1 MGSEWVEVALGDLF
15 KVKHGFAFKGEF
27 FTEEPTKTV
36 LVTPGNFAVG
46 GGFQST
52 KVKYYSGPVPDG
64 YILQPGQIV
73 VTMTDLSKQSDT
85 LGLAAVV
92 PRDKKI
98 WLHNQR
104 VGLLEFK
111 KDNAACPQFIA
122 YILRSHEYRA
132 WIIGSATGTT
142 VKHTSPNRIQAYSC
156 KIPSYK
162 KQKSIAKTL
171 SILDDKIDLNRQMNT
186 TLETMAQ
193 ALFKSWFVD
202 FDPVIDNALAAGNTI
217 PEPFHARAEARKAL
231 GDQRKPLPAAIQ
243 HQFPDRFV
251 LAEEMGW
258 VPEGW
263 EVASFGSKIELAY
276 GKSLAVSVRVPGL
289 IPVYGSGGATGF
301 HNAALVKAPGIIV
314 GRKGTV
320 GSLYWV
326 ENDFF
331 PIDTVFYVVNNSGLP
346 LYWIYQALQLFDIK
360 SMGEDSA
367 VPGVNRNVIYS
378 KKMVFPKLQAIEE
391 YSKQVSAMTSRK
403 RALDTANEALT
414 TLRDTLLPKLLSGEL
429 RVLEA
434 EATVASAPAA
444 KATADFA
451 G

>member
-1 MGSEWVEVALGDLF
+1 
-15 KVKHGFAFKGEF
+15 
-27 FTEEPTKTV
+27 
-36 LVTPGNFAVG
+36 
-46 GGFQST
+46 
-52 KVKYYSGPVPDG
+52 
-64 YILQPGQIV
+64 
-73 VTMTDLSKQSDT
+73 
-85 LGLAAVV
+85 
-92 PRDKKI
+92 
-98 WLHNQR
+98 
-104 VGLLEFK
+104 
-111 KDNAACPQFIA
+111 
-122 YILRSHEYRA
+122 
-132 WIIGSATGTT
+132 
-142 VKHTSPNRIQAYSC
+142 
-156 KIPSYK
+156 
-162 KQKSIAKTL
+162 
-171 SILDDKIDLNRQMNT
+171 
-186 TLETMAQ
+186 
-193 ALFKSWFVD
+193 
-202 FDPVIDNALAAGNTI
+202 
-217 PEPFHARAEARKAL
+217 
-231 GDQRKPLPAAIQ
+231 
-243 HQFPDRFV
+243 
-251 LAEEMGW
+251 MGW

>member
-1 MGSEWVEVALGDLF
+1 MVADFFDTTIGDQITLQRGFDITRKVQQLGNVPVVSSSGISSFHDSA
-15 KVKHGFAFKGEF
+15 KVKGPGVVLGRKGSLGTVFFIDTDFWPHDTTLWVKDFKSNDPHFVYYFFKEMSGEL
-27 FTEEPTKTV
+27 KKMD
-36 LVTPGNFAVG
+36 VG
-46 GGFQST
+46 AANPALNRNHVHPLRISW
-52 KVKYYSGPVPDG
+52 P
-64 YILQPGQIV
+64 QIDV
-73 VTMTDLSKQSDT
+73 
-85 LGLAAVV
+85 
-92 PRDKKI
+92 
-98 WLHNQR
+98 
-104 VGLLEFK
+104 
-111 KDNAACPQFIA
+111 
-122 YILRSHEYRA
+122 
-132 WIIGSATGTT
+132 
-142 VKHTSPNRIQAYSC
+142 
-156 KIPSYK
+156 
-162 KQKSIAKTL
+162 QKSIS
-171 SILDDKIDLNRQMNT
+171 SILGNLDQKIDLNRQINT
-186 TLETMAQ
+186 TLEAMAQ

-202 FDPVIDNALAAGNTI
+202 FDPVIDNALAAGNPI
-217 PEPFHARAEARKAL
+217 PEPLQARAEARKAL

>member
-1 MGSEWVEVALGDLF
+1 MDVGAANPALNRNHVHPLRISW
-15 KVKHGFAFKGEF
+15 
-27 FTEEPTKTV
+27 P
-36 LVTPGNFAVG
+36 
-46 GGFQST
+46 
-52 KVKYYSGPVPDG
+52 
-64 YILQPGQIV
+64 QIDV
-73 VTMTDLSKQSDT
+73 
-85 LGLAAVV
+85 
-92 PRDKKI
+92 
-98 WLHNQR
+98 
-104 VGLLEFK
+104 
-111 KDNAACPQFIA
+111 
-122 YILRSHEYRA
+122 
-132 WIIGSATGTT
+132 
-142 VKHTSPNRIQAYSC
+142 
-156 KIPSYK
+156 
-162 KQKSIAKTL
+162 QKSIS
-171 SILDDKIDLNRQMNT
+171 SILGNLDQKIDLNRQINT
-186 TLETMAQ
+186 TLEAMAQ

-202 FDPVIDNALAAGNTI
+202 FDPVIDNALAAGNPI
-217 PEPFHARAEARKAL
+217 PEPLQARAEARKAL